1 MMEIATKLLVCAGTL
16 MLIAGAIFGFLGQW
30 LYAALIWA
38 GAFGCFVAA
47 LNFKNRK
54 DKQNHDD

>member
-1 MMEIATKLLVCAGTL
+1 MEIATKLLVCAGTL

-47 LNFKNRK
+47 LNFKNKRGGK
-54 DKQNHDD
+54 

>member
-1 MMEIATKLLVCAGTL
+1 MGIATKLLVCAGAL
-16 MLIAGAIFGFLGQW
+16 MLVTGAIFGFSGQW

-38 GAFGCFVAA
+38 GALGCFVAA

-54 DKQNHDD
+54 DK